1 MPRAQFLTMTLPAQC
16 GCQGKASSMDTS
28 FGKGPFWWDR
38 ELDFAGRPIRPDVR
52 AAAHEVWYQAC
63 GRVQAVLGDDSDAAS
78 LMEKSVS
85 QVSRYLD
92 RMGSTPF
99 SGNMN
104 GLLVRAFCRAL
115 RRHAMKLHRIE
126 LVGNISEL
134 AEPLPTQSCA
144 SKEDCRLDAENA
156 ARRLSERGRTM
167 LELRSVGF
175 DWKEIGEIFKMTAC
189 AARAEFSRELK
200 RVKQN
205 MQSAK
210 SSPKCPNSKSR

>member
-1 MPRAQFLTMTLPAQC
+1 MLPLTFM
-16 GCQGKASSMDTS
+16 SSPI
-28 FGKGPFWWDR
+28 GKGPFWWDR

-52 AAAHEVWYQAC
+52 AAAHVVWDQAR

-92 RMGSTPF
+92 RTGSASF
-99 SGNMN
+99 SGNTN

-115 RRHAMKLHRIE
+115 RRYAVKLHRIE

-134 AEPLPTQSCA
+134 SEPLPVQSCA

-156 ARRLSERGRTM
+156 ARRLSKRGRTM

-175 DWKEIGEIFKMTAC
+175 DWKEIGKIFKMTDC

-200 RVKQN
+200 RAKQKVE
-205 MQSAK
+205 SAK
-210 SSPKCPNSKSR
+210 GSPKCPNSKSR

>member
-1 MPRAQFLTMTLPAQC
+1 M
-16 GCQGKASSMDTS
+16 SSPI
-28 FGKGPFWWDR
+28 GKGAFWWDR
-38 ELDFAGRPIRPDVR
+38 ELDFSGRPIRPDVR

-92 RMGSTPF
+92 RMGSTSF
-99 SGNMN
+99 SVNTN

-115 RRHAMKLHRIE
+115 RRYAMKLHRIE

-134 AEPLPTQSCA
+134 SEPLPAQNCA

-156 ARRLSERGRTM
+156 ARYLSERGRTM

-175 DWKEIGEIFKMTAC
+175 DWKEIGEIFKMTDC
-189 AARAEFSRELK
+189 AARAEFSREVK
-200 RVKQN
+200 RAKQKV
-205 MQSAK
+205 QSAK
-210 SSPKCPNSKSR
+210 SSPKCPESRMR